1 MTFPGSHSRK
11 GANPGLPDS
20 GAHALNIDVEDMTT
34 GFTIS
39 LQSLIHDLEI
49 QKVLKTEKKNFLTHL
64 ATKFDLNCHETNY
77 RL

>member
-49 QKVLKTEKKNFLTHL
+49 QKVLKSEKKIFFNSFGY
-64 ATKFDLNCHETNY
+64 KI
-77 RL
+77 